1 VHKTPALLKRWIAAT
16 GGNVPYPSSPQAI
29 SLEIGLQ
36 LQQADPEL
44 FAVVS
49 GADIPASLELA
60 VMDGSLPDV
69 AIPQAD
75 REAQARRAEAE
86 RLIAEGAF
94 PTAGRYE
101 GETYIPGREGSVTAQ
116 FAVEELAPDLAE
128 RERLRVAAEQAST
141 PGGMTA
147 EDIAFVHAEMARNRT
162 ESLQRAAQSMQGVI

>member
-1 VHKTPALLKRWIAAT
+1 MHKTLALLKRWIAAT
-16 GGNVPYPSSPQAI
+16 GGNVPYPASPNAI

-36 LQQADPEL
+36 LQQRDPEL

-49 GADIPASLELA
+49 GGDIPASLELA

-86 RLIAEGAF
+86 RLIADGAF

-101 GETYIPGREGSVTAQ
+101 GETYIPGRQGSLTAQ
-116 FAVEELAPDLAE
+116 FTVQALAPDLYEAE
-128 RERLRVAAEQAST
+128 SLRVAAEQAQQKPSAA
-141 PGGMTA
+141 MNEEA
-147 EDIAFVHAEMARNRT
+147 VAFVNATMAAN
-162 ESLQRAAQSMQGVI
+162 RAAAQGVY

>member
-1 VHKTPALLKRWIAAT
+1 MPDSIAELELSDQLALESGDPDLFALLSNAA
-16 GGNVPYPSSPQAI
+16 SAELEMAAI
-29 SLEIGLQ
+29 NNQ
-36 LQQADPEL
+36 LDAAP
-44 FAVVS
+44 
-49 GADIPASLELA
+49 
-60 VMDGSLPDV
+60 
-69 AIPQAD
+69 IPQAD

-86 RLIAEGAF
+86 RLIADGAF

-141 PGGMTA
+141 AGGMTA
-147 EDIAFVHAEMARNRT
+147 EDIAFVQAEMARNRT